1 MGGVCDAA
9 GPVPVARMLRLEE
22 DGRVCDRPRHFGW
35 RAGPSHGSRPC
46 SNHARRTAGF
56 SPTNTSSAAGSGRQ
70 KRVDDG
76 WSAQAAARSGEKRWD
91 GLRREQ
97 LERARCKAVQCGVSQ
112 VGKMRCTASSRRQT
126 QTPFEDSSL
135 SLHCTRRSAHVL
147 GDMRYSFSHIP
158 CNSYSVQLTRVGIYL
173 LQSVERPLGESAP
186 AASTGFMRRAGDRP
200 ASPKNNRAPSPRV
213 SNCSPM
219 LEICRNIQWQVLY
232 HPNARI

>member
-1 MGGVCDAA
+1 MCDAA

-46 SNHARRTAGF
+46 SNHARRTSGCSRAKHEQRGGQR
-56 SPTNTSSAAGSGRQ
+56 SP
-70 KRVDDG
+70 KRADG
-76 WSAQAAARSGEKRWD
+76 GWRAQAAARSGGKRWD
-91 GLRREQ
+91 GLGREQ
-97 LERARCKAVQCGVSQ
+97 LERARCKAVQCGGSQ

-135 SLHCTRRSAHVL
+135 CAALALPPMYVMTWAILSRLYDAL
-147 GDMRYSFSHIP
+147 A
-158 CNSYSVQLTRVGIYL
+158 LTRVGIHF
-173 LQSVERPLGESAP
+173 LQSAERPLGESAP

-213 SNCSPM
+213 LNCSPM
-219 LEICRNIQWQVLY
+219 LETRRNVQWRVL
-232 HPNARI
+232 HHSNARI